1 MQFEAIALSE
11 IFPKGRKSGY
21 IKLESG
27 AIKFYVDD
35 AFLTSIRLNDT
46 DISRGGTGNRF
57 IYFKDKTNADL
68 TFYTDDLRILNQPEL
83 QWFKNTA
90 GLAKGVQFDLYKNVI
105 VIALFVLFII
115 GAVGFMVMKSD
126 FIIEKIA
133 DLVPRSAEEQM
144 SETLKESAL
153 DGKKII
159 NDSFVNA
166 QIALITNALVT
177 SLNDTSYHFTFT
189 VIEDEEVNAFALPGG
204 PIVINSGLL
213 LKADNA
219 EEIAGVL
226 AHEISHITRRHHVR
240 GLVGNLGVFMVI
252 RGLVGDLTGISAN
265 IINVGASLGSL
276 KYSRGYETE
285 SDEYGMQLIQKANI
299 NPNGMVS
306 FFKKLAELSKMP
318 EMADFISTHPS
329 PKNRIKYLQSMI
341 KPQAS
346 YTNLNVDV
354 KKLKQRINQLT
365 HGNKN

>member
-11 IFPKGRKSGY
+11 IFPKGRKSGH
-21 IKLESG
+21 IQLESG
-27 AIKFYVDD
+27 AIKFYVEDEY
-35 AFLTSIRLNDT
+35 LTSIRLNDT
-46 DISRGGTGNRF
+46 DISRGGTANRF

-83 QWFKNTA
+83 QWFKDTA
-90 GLAKGVQFDLYKNVI
+90 ALANGVKFDVYTNILIIAVI
-105 VIALFVLFII
+105 VLAII
-115 GAVGFMVMKSD
+115 GSVGFMVMKSD

-133 DLVPRSAEEQM
+133 HLVPRSAEEQM

-153 DGKKII
+153 SGKKTI

-166 QIALITNALVT
+166 QIALITNVLVK

-189 VIEDEEVNAFALPGG
+189 LIEDEEVNAFALPGG

-213 LKADNA
+213 MKADNA
-219 EEIAGVL
+219 EEVAGVL

-240 GLVGNLGVFMVI
+240 GLVGNLGVFMVV

-285 SDEYGMQLIQKANI
+285 SDEYGMRLIQKANI

-306 FFKKLAELSKMP
+306 FFKKLGELSKMP
-318 EMADFISTHPS
+318 EMSDFISTHPS
-329 PKNRIKYLQSMI
+329 PKNRIKYLESMI
-341 KPQAS
+341 QPQS
-346 YTNLNVDV
+346 TYTDLNVDF
-354 KKLKQRINQLT
+354 KQLKEHLKLLT
-365 HGNKN
+365 NGDKN

>member
-21 IKLESG
+21 IKLENG
-27 AIKFYVDD
+27 AIKFYVDNE
-35 AFLTSIRLNDT
+35 FLTSIRLNDT
-46 DISRGGTGNRF
+46 SISRGGTGNRF

-68 TFYTDDLRILNQPEL
+68 TFYTDDLKILNHPEL

-90 GLAKGVQFDLYKNVI
+90 GLANGVKFDFYKNVLL
-105 VIALFVLFII
+105 IALFVVVII
-115 GAVGFMVMKSD
+115 GAIGLVVIKSD

-133 DLVPRSAEEQM
+133 NLIPRSTEEQM

-153 DGKKII
+153 SGKQII

-166 QIALITNALVT
+166 QIALITTQLIK

-219 EEIAGVL
+219 EEVAGVL
-226 AHEISHITRRHHVR
+226 AHEISHITRRHHIR

-265 IINVGASLGSL
+265 IINLGASLGSL

-285 SDEYGMQLIQKANI
+285 SDEYGMQLIQNAHI
-299 NPNGMVS
+299 NPEGMVS
-306 FFKKLAELSKMP
+306 FFKKLSELSKMP

-341 KPQAS
+341 KPQKE
-346 YTNLNVDV
+346 YVNLNVDFIQL
-354 KKLKQRINQLT
+354 KKRINQLT